1 LKKKKLNNI
10 ELLEFQQNRYPYL
23 YIDYVSEVIPGKSA
37 KGHKNFTNNEWFF
50 PVHFVGAPNV
60 PGAIQMEALA
70 QMLTVAITTLPGN
83 KGKFTRAIS
92 YDVRFK
98 REILPGEKLDIETK
112 VLSWKRGLCEGIG
125 KGIVSGEVACEATL
139 KIIIPDIFEK
149 FIPKK

>member
-1 LKKKKLNNI
+1 MKKKKLNSI

-98 REILPGEKLDIETK
+98 REILPGERLDIETK

>member
-1 LKKKKLNNI
+1 LKKKKLNSI

-23 YIDYVSEVIPGKSA
+23 YIDYVAEVIPGKSA

-98 REILPGEKLDIETK
+98 REIVPGEKLDIETK

-125 KGIVSGEVACEATL
+125 KGIVSGEVACEAKL

>member
-1 LKKKKLNNI
+1 MKKKKLNSI
-10 ELLEFQQNRYPYL
+10 ELLEFQQNRDPYL

-149 FIPKK
+149 FVPKK

>member
-1 LKKKKLNNI
+1 MKKKKLNSI

-23 YIDYVSEVIPGKSA
+23 YIDYVAEVIPGKSA

-98 REILPGEKLDIETK
+98 REIVPGEKLDIETK

-125 KGIVSGEVACEATL
+125 KGIVSGEVACEAKL

-149 FIPKK
+149 FVPKK

>member
-1 LKKKKLNNI
+1 MKKKKLNSI

-23 YIDYVSEVIPGKSA
+23 YIDYVAEVIPGKSA

-98 REILPGEKLDIETK
+98 REIVPGEKLDIETK
-112 VLSWKRGLCEGIG
+112 VLYWKRGLCEGIG
-125 KGIVSGEVACEATL
+125 KGIVSGEVACEAKL

-149 FIPKK
+149 FVPKK

>member
-1 LKKKKLNNI
+1 MKKKKLNST

-98 REILPGEKLDIETK
+98 REIVPGEKLDIETK

-125 KGIVSGEVACEATL
+125 KGIVSGEVACEAKL

>member
-1 LKKKKLNNI
+1 MKKKKLNSI

-23 YIDYVSEVIPGKSA
+23 YIDYVAEVIPGKSA

-98 REILPGEKLDIETK
+98 REI
-112 VLSWKRGLCEGIG
+112 
-125 KGIVSGEVACEATL
+125 VSFL
-139 KIIIPDIFEK
+139 
-149 FIPKK
+149 

>member
-1 LKKKKLNNI
+1 MKKKKLNSI

-23 YIDYVSEVIPGKSA
+23 YIDYVAEVIPGKSA